1 MSLEPLR
8 MFFLTRP
15 LTFLASG
22 LFRLAPMLALLVWVA
37 WCNTTPTT
45 TQWLETGAAS
55 GTLIVLMY
63 LVERRCS
70 TPDRSFRGGLLV
82 IAASVSS
89 GWLFFDVLFVLAA
102 LLFTQMAACVL
113 ALGRDPAERYRELV
127 SAFHQ
132 HRMLQ

>member
-37 WCNTTPTT
+37 WRGTTPTT
-45 TQWLETGAAS
+45 PQWMEAGAATGA
-55 GTLIVLMY
+55 LIVLMH

-70 TPDRSFRGGLLV
+70 TPDRSFHGGLLV

-89 GWLFFDVLFVLAA
+89 GWLFLDVLFVLIA
-102 LLFTQMAACVL
+102 LLFTQAAACAL
-113 ALGRDPAERYRELV
+113 ALGRDPPERFRELV

-132 HRMLQ
+132 RRTLQ